1 MFYDK
6 HIMDLQLTGSVWF
19 YFALRHVKNLF
30 YVYSMHFFKSIL
42 HRNSYTQLNES
53 IPIKGEYFSYTTN
66 IQIVGGTLQYY
77 GYEAKSSKP

>member
-1 MFYDK
+1 
-6 HIMDLQLTGSVWF
+6 
-19 YFALRHVKNLF
+19 
-30 YVYSMHFFKSIL
+30 MHFFKSIL
-42 HRNSYTQLNES
+42 HKNSYTQLNES